1 MIACKFYSILQG
13 GCAAIVV
20 PGVDLIRIW
29 VGPLPSY
36 VCTLAIMAKN
46 YYFISIIFV
55 YTSLIVM
62 KFVFVCVLK
71 RIPQMDDDYIANVIT
86 QVIKLFCIIIV
97 GSKFWYEKPN
107 MQQVS

>member
-1 MIACKFYSILQG
+1 MQG

-46 YYFISIIFV
+46 YYFISITYIC
-55 YTSLIVM
+55 LH
-62 KFVFVCVLK
+62 KFDSDEICVCMCV
-71 RIPQMDDDYIANVIT
+71 
-86 QVIKLFCIIIV
+86 
-97 GSKFWYEKPN
+97 EKN
-107 MQQVS
+107 SSDGWWLHCECNY

>member
-1 MIACKFYSILQG
+1 MIVCKFYSILQG

-46 YYFISIIFV
+46 YFISIIFV
-55 YTSLIVM
+55 YTSLTVM

-86 QVIKLFCIIIV
+86 LFIKLFCIIIV
-97 GSKFWYEKPN
+97 GSKFWHEKPN